1 MDAKIKYDRNVNFI
15 GRNGYFKASGLDVYA
30 NESIVI
36 VQPITS
42 KGEIGRCSIEIPIEN
57 VTALISHLKT
67 AIGLDWN
74 E

>member
-15 GRNGYFKASGLDVYA
+15 GRNGYFKASGLDIYA

-36 VQPITS
+36 LQPITS
-42 KGEIGRCSIEIPIEN
+42 KGEIGRCSIEIPIEA
-57 VTALISHLKT
+57 VAALMNILNQ
-67 AIGLDWN
+67 AADVD